1 MCVVSQK
8 TQHNS
13 FTFLYGKKR
22 NKNNLKSSFC
32 SKYAKNRNT
41 RDTNTRIK
49 RNGGE
54 VEGEVEGAGDMPS
67 KVLKSH
73 KVAA

>member
-1 MCVVSQK
+1 MCDVSQK
-8 TQHNS
+8 TQLNLIV
-13 FTFLYGKKR
+13 FLLKVYGKKR

-32 SKYAKNRNT
+32 SKYAKNRST

-49 RNGGE
+49 RNGG
-54 VEGEVEGAGDMPS
+54 GVEGAGDMPS
-67 KVLKSH
+67 EVLKSH

>member
-1 MCVVSQK
+1 MRRVTKDS
-8 TQHNS
+8 TQLNS
-13 FTFLYGKKR
+13 FSFVGIWQKR

-32 SKYAKNRNT
+32 SKYAKNRST

-49 RNGGE
+49 RNGG
-54 VEGEVEGAGDMPS
+54 GVEGAGDMPS
-67 KVLKSH
+67 EVLKSH